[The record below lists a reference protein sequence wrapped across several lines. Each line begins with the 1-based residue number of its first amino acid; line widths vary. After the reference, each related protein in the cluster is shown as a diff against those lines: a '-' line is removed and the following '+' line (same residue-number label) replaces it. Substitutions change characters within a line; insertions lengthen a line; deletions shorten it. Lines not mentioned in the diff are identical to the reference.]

1 MARRLAILL
10 VFLLVC
16 SAFAEETF
24 LGLFVGNQKIGFI
37 SSESQDETVGGKALV
52 RTDTTT
58 VIQAG
63 LLGDALSLR
72 IYSQSWNDAK
82 GNPQLMKFSV
92 ESGGRIQRTEA
103 TFTPTDVHVVIDN
116 NGAISKKK
124 VPIPKGAKIV
134 DDAVNSLLQDGIP
147 VGSERVYY
155 VLDPTTSTLVKNT
168 AKLVGPRKVNVR
180 DREVDATLIEIN
192 EPRATTRV
200 FVSAK
205 GDLIKAE
212 ALAGIVMLPISKEE
226 ALADAPANARV
237 DLANMTKIQVDK
249 PLGDLDTLTSV
260 SLSFDGANLSRAPTD
275 GHQTIQGKDRS
286 WKVHL
291 HPTVADPKTAV
302 RIAVAAKQKPEWV
315 KPGLNIPSTTA
326 EFRALSKKVVGGAPN
341 VVVGAGRIQK
351 HVHGLM
357 RPNAGIGV
365 LRDAT
370 EVLKTKEGVCRD
382 YAILTAT
389 MLRAANIPAKLSSGL
404 VYQAGS
410 FYYHAWA
417 EYWDGKRWIGLD
429 STRPSGK
436 VTAGHLKLADGS
448 VEEAFLFT
456 FLENPQVQVLNV
468 KRKAGTT
475 K

>member
-1 MARRLAILL
+1 MARCIAILFAL
-10 VFLLVC
+10 IMVS
-16 SAFAEETF
+16 SAWAEETF

-37 SSESQDETVGGKALV
+37 SSATLEETVGGKELI

-72 IYSQSWNDAK
+72 IFSQSWNDSA
-82 GNPQLMKFSV
+82 GNPQLMKLSV

-103 TFTPTDVHVVIDN
+103 TFTRTEVHVVIDN

-124 VPIPKGAKIV
+124 VPVPKNAKIV
-134 DDAVNSLLQDGIP
+134 DDAVTQLMEDGLP
-147 VGSERVYY
+147 TGTERVYY

-168 AKLVGPRKVNVR
+168 ARLVGPRKVNVR
-180 DREVDATLIEIN
+180 DKEFDATLIEIV

-212 ALAGIVMLPISKEE
+212 ALAGIVMLPISKDE
-226 ALADAPANARV
+226 ALDDAPANARI
-237 DLANMTKIQVDK
+237 DLANMTKIQLDK
-249 PLGDLDTLTSV
+249 PLGDLDSLTS
-260 SLSFDGANLSRAPTD
+260 LTLNFDGANLSRAPTD
-275 GHQTIQGKDRS
+275 GHQTVKGKDRI
-286 WKVHL
+286 WRVDL
-291 HPTVADPKTAV
+291 HPAVADAKTAV
-302 RIAVAAKQKPEWV
+302 RIATAAKQKPEWL
-315 KPGLNIPSTTA
+315 KPGLNIPSSTP
-326 EFRALSKKVVGGAPN
+326 EFKALGKRVVGGAPN
-341 VVVGAGRIQK
+341 VVVGAERIQK
-351 HVHGLM
+351 YVHGLM

-365 LRDAT
+365 LRDAS

-389 MLRAANIPAKLSSGL
+389 LLRAANIPARLSSGL
-404 VYQAGS
+404 VHQAGS

-417 EYWDGKRWIGLD
+417 EYWDGKRWLGLD
-429 STRPSGK
+429 STRQSGK

-456 FLENPQVQVLNV
+456 FLENPQVKVLNV
-468 KRKAGTT
+468 KRKAGTN